1 MKRYLIPV
9 LIVGAMATTVG
20 CATKNY
26 VKKEEAPIINK
37 VDELDERTAQTTRGI
52 RETDQRA
59 TQGIQGVEAKATT
72 ADQKALA
79 AGQQADQ
86 AQQLAANAN
95 TGVNDLTN
103 KVVNLDNYHPVTEAA
118 VHFAFNKADLTRKDR
133 EELDE
138 IGQQIGN
145 VKGYIVQI
153 EGRTDSVGNAAYNYD
168 LSQRRAAVVTQYLAS
183 KYNVPAHKIFI
194 IGLGKDAPVE
204 ENKSSKGRA
213 ENRRVD
219 VRLMT
224 NNGDA
229 QNAGSQTQ
237 QQPNSQQPPA
247 AASQQ
252 R

>member
-1 MKRYLIPV
+1 MKRYLFPV
-9 LIVGAMATTVG
+9 LIVGALTLTVG
-20 CATKNY
+20 CASKNY
-26 VKKEEAPIINK
+26 VKKQDAPIINK

-52 RETDQRA
+52 HDTDKRA
-59 TQGIQGVEAKATT
+59 QSGIQGVEAKAAT

-79 AGQQADQ
+79 ARQQADQ
-86 AQQLAANAN
+86 AQQLASNAN
-95 TGVNDLTN
+95 NGVSDLAN
-103 KVVNLDNYHPVTEAA
+103 RVVNLDNYHPVTEAA
-118 VHFAFNKADLTRKDR
+118 VHFGFNKADLTKKDR

-153 EGRTDSVGNAAYNYD
+153 EGRTDSVGNPDYNYE
-168 LSQRRAAVVTQYLAS
+168 LSQRRAAAVTQYLAS

-204 ENKSSKGRA
+204 ENKTTRGRA

-224 NNGDA
+224 NNADA
-229 QNAGSQTQ
+229 QNAGTQSQQ
-237 QQPNSQQPPA
+237 QQPAS